1 MPELVRFLGLHCVL
15 GAAFGV
21 VAAAAVIIS
30 NVAGLKTLLETSN
43 DPAVALGMLYFMF
56 ALTFASLAMGAAVML
71 LPDKDD
77 DPDDEAR
84 N

>member
-1 MPELVRFLGLHCVL
+1 MPQLVRFLGLHCLL

-21 VAAAAVIIS
+21 VVAAAVIMS
-30 NVAGLKTLLETSN
+30 NIAGLKDLLETSN

-56 ALTFASLAMGAAVML
+56 ALTFASLSMGAAVML

-77 DPDDEAR
+77 GDDEGPSP
-84 N
+84 